1 MSSNTIKRQRGNIN
15 EQKIIGIFG
24 DCVELK
30 NTAPL
35 MTFIFNLKTTLLR
48 TRIDTSTPSG
58 SQAARS
64 LPWTRWLFNPLTWFL
79 PPIVST
85 ALPLTGPAPRWSSLS
100 ILLCAAS
107 LHLCLCSETWGIL
120 YVISSFCFCA
130 FHHSDSLLP
139 TCYSHPLKIHSH
151 YHFKNIPAFPRISVL
166 RHGVSGRLHLTQR
179 YRGRMMTVQSWFRT
193 TRQDEYL
200 GQGAD
205 QGYSF
210 QCPVNPTVYVAF
222 QVFKTV
228 IKF

>member
-179 YRGRMMTVQSWFRT
+179 YRGRMMTVQAWFRT

>member
-15 EQKIIGIFG
+15 EQKIRGIFG

-48 TRIDTSTPSG
+48 TRIDTLTPSG

-64 LPWTRWLFNPLTWFL
+64 LPWTRRLFNPLIWFL

-85 ALPLTGPAPRWSSLS
+85 ALPLTDPSPHWSSMS

-107 LHLCLCSETWGIL
+107 LHLGLCSETWGNL
-120 YVISSFCFCA
+120 YVICSFCFCA
-130 FHHSDSLLP
+130 FHHSHSLLP
-139 TCYSHPLKIHSH
+139 ACYSHPLKIHSH
-151 YHFKNIPAFPRISVL
+151 YNFKNIPAFPRISVFW
-166 RHGVSGRLHLTQR
+166 HGVSGRLHLTQR
-179 YRGRMMTVQSWFRT
+179 YSGRMMTIQAWFRT

-200 GQGAD
+200 AGGGGQGC
-205 QGYSF
+205 SS
-210 QCPVNPTVYVAF
+210 QCP
-222 QVFKTV
+222 
-228 IKF
+228 

>member
-151 YHFKNIPAFPRISVL
+151 YHFKNIPPFPRISVL

-179 YRGRMMTVQSWFRT
+179 YRGRMMTVQAWFRT